1 MEKIRNGRWREDVA
15 TPAEFEAAV
24 SEMKSIA
31 EEHGFWERAV
41 YPYSWKTTVK
51 EMIASW
57 EDYAAFTLS
66 SREIMIQEAN
76 GLIDLLNYWV
86 KEENRKKGEI

>member
-1 MEKIRNGRWREDVA
+1 MEKIRNGKWREDVA
-15 TPAEFEAAV
+15 TAAEFEAAV

-51 EMIASW
+51 EMIDSW
-57 EDYAAFTLS
+57 EDFAAFTLS
-66 SREIMIQEAN
+66 SRKIMIQEAN
-76 GLIDLLNYWV
+76 GLIEMLNYWV
-86 KEENRKKGEI
+86 ENERKEK